1 MPLTPRRASTFI
13 AAVLLVLTT
22 GCGGDGDNAADG
34 PVTIPAT
41 PEPGTFRLGTQ
52 PWIGYAPWYIAKE
65 KGYAKQHRAAFE
77 QVNFTGDDQLNAAL
91 ASGKIDGANVSS
103 HTALN
108 LIASGVDIRIVMLED
123 VSMQA
128 DAVLT
133 EAGTSSIK
141 ALSGKRVA
149 YEEGTTSDILLRYGL
164 RQNGMDI
171 DDIKRVPMPAADAG
185 SAFLAGRVDAAVTYE
200 PYISTAEAKKP
211 GIRSV
216 YSAAENPGLI
226 SDVFVVRTDV
236 LAEKPGQVVALI
248 KTWNDAIDAYTSDP
262 QESRTIMARGVGA
275 EPQDLRTAF
284 DGIDYY
290 GRAENQTK
298 LSGEYATSTLP
309 EVATVAKDAGLLQGD
324 VDTDSAVDDR
334 YLQGGKQS

>member
-1 MPLTPRRASTFI
+1 MPLTPRRAGTVV
-13 AAVLLVLTT
+13 AAVLLVLTA
-22 GCGGDGDNAADG
+22 GCGSGDDIAADG

-52 PWIGYAPWYIAKE
+52 PWIGYAPWYIAEK
-65 KGYAKQHRAAFE
+65 KGYAKQHRTAFE

-128 DAVLT
+128 DAVL
-133 EAGTSSIK
+133 AGAGASGIK
-141 ALSGKRVA
+141 ALKDKRVA

-171 DDIKRVPMPAADAG
+171 EDIKRVPMPAADAG

-200 PYISTAEAKKP
+200 PYISTAQAKKP

-226 SDVFVVRTDV
+226 SDVFVVRADV
-236 LAEKPGQVVALI
+236 LAEKPGQVAALV

-262 QESRTIMARGVGA
+262 EGSRAVMARGVGA
-275 EPQDLRTAF
+275 EPEELRTAF
-284 DGIDYY
+284 DGIEYY
-290 GRAENQTK
+290 GRAENRTK
-298 LSGEYATSTLP
+298 LSGEYVTSTLP
-309 EVATVAKDAGLLQGD
+309 EVATVAKDAGLLQGE

>member
-1 MPLTPRRASTFI
+1 MPLTPRHAGAFV
-13 AAVLLVLTT
+13 AAALLVLTT
-22 GCGGDGDNAADG
+22 GCGGDSDSAADG
-34 PVTIPAT
+34 PVKIPAT
-41 PEPGTFRLGTQ
+41 PEAGTFRLGTQ
-52 PWIGYAPWYIAKE
+52 PWIGYAPWYIAAE
-65 KGYAKQHRAAFE
+65 KGYARQHRTAFE

-108 LIASGVDIRIVMLED
+108 LIAAGVDIRIVMLED

-133 EAGTSSIK
+133 QAGTTSIK
-141 ALSGKRVA
+141 ALKGKRVA

-171 DDIKRVPMPAADAG
+171 EDIKRVPMPATDAG

-200 PYISTAEAKKP
+200 PYISTAQAKQPSIK
-211 GIRSV
+211 SV

-226 SDVFVVRTDV
+226 SDVFVVRADV
-236 LAEKPGQVVALI
+236 LAAKPGQVAALI
-248 KTWNDAIDAYTSDP
+248 KTWNDAIDAYVSDP
-262 QESRTIMARGVGA
+262 EESRTIMARGVGA
-275 EPQDLRTAF
+275 KPEELTTAF
-284 DGIDYY
+284 DGIEYY
-290 GRAENQTK
+290 GRAENKTK
-298 LSGEYATSTLP
+298 LTGEYLTSVLP
-309 EVATVAKDAGLLQGD
+309 EVAAVAKDAGLLQGD
-324 VDTDSAVDDR
+324 VDTGSAVDDR